1 MCDGARAAGVRSPH
15 WGRLYAVAALAGLG
29 LVLAHV
35 VPLAS
40 GLAFV
45 LRVGLLVAGFGAMAS
60 WLRANRVA
68 LDQAEWCACASRT
81 VTVRVIRSIP
91 AVARA
96 GPKRSRELARS
107 HHGRDDHQRAER

>member
-1 MCDGARAAGVRSPH
+1 MCDDARAAGVRSPH

-29 LVLAHV
+29 LVVVHV

-45 LRVGLLVAGFGAMAS
+45 LRAGLLVAGFGAMAW

-68 LDQAEWCACASRT
+68 LDQVEWCTCASRT
-81 VTVRVIRSIP
+81 VAARVVRSTP

-96 GPKRSRELARS
+96 GRKRPRELARP
-107 HHGRDDHQRAER
+107 HRGRDDRQRAGR